1 MGPTWRRHRSSVSAT
16 DWGRLVADTFQLSVC
31 VYVVVL
37 VFVFG
42 ILAYVVVFVFG
53 SGTIRV
59 RAQFIGLCQ
68 RQHLALCAKTCHLDA
83 AGSSPGERNI
93 CKQQESTQ
101 FKSEQRGTPALCNTR
116 YQLQFIISY
125 FKGFIDLHGLH
136 EQIVEKK

>member
-37 VFVFG
+37 VFVFAFSSFCMCLSLSLT
-42 ILAYVVVFVFG
+42 LAHWVE
-53 SGTIRV
+53 
-59 RAQFIGLCQ
+59 AMLIGLCQ

-93 CKQQESTQ
+93 CKIQERAQ
-101 FKSEQRGTPALCNTR
+101 LKSEQRGTPALCNTR
-116 YQLQFIISY
+116 YQRMDSYNLIIRISS
-125 FKGFIDLHGLH
+125 IS
-136 EQIVEKK
+136 